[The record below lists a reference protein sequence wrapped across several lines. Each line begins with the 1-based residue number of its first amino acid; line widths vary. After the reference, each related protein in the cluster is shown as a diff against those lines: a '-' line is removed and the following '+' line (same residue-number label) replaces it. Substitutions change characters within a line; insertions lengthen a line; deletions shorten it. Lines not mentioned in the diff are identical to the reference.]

1 MIRQVATAT
10 ALIRRG
16 NISSRRTQI
25 STSHNNYFSGVGG
38 VHLRLLTSSSTKNPP
53 SSSSIRS
60 NPTATVSQTK
70 DARDAALEKSQRLH
84 AELKEVRFFNIMCHS
99 P

>member
-38 VHLRLLTSSSTKNPP
+38 VHLRLLTSSSTKTPP

-60 NPTATVSQTK
+60 NPTGTVSQTK

>member
-1 MIRQVATAT
+1 MISQAAT

-16 NISSRRTQI
+16 NILSRRTQI

-38 VHLRLLTSSSTKNPP
+38 VHLNLRLLTSSSTKNPQT
-53 SSSSIRS
+53 SSSIRS

-84 AELKEVRFFNIMCHS
+84 AELKEVRFNIMCY
-99 P
+99 PP

>member
-1 MIRQVATAT
+1 MIRQAAT

-16 NISSRRTQI
+16 NILSRRTQI

-38 VHLRLLTSSSTKNPP
+38 VHLRLLTSSSTKNP
-53 SSSSIRS
+53 STSTSSSIRS

>member
-1 MIRQVATAT
+1 MTSQAAT

-16 NISSRRTQI
+16 NILSRRTQF

-38 VHLRLLTSSSTKNPP
+38 VHLRLLTSSTKNPP
-53 SSSSIRS
+53 TSSSIRS

-84 AELKEVRFFNIMCHS
+84 AELKEVRF
-99 P
+99 

>member
-1 MIRQVATAT
+1 MIRQVATPT

-38 VHLRLLTSSSTKNPP
+38 VHLRLLTSSSTKTPP